1 MLKKLGFIFYTLSAL
16 GLLIENVLAAISL
29 NLGLIFDFVCIIGFW
44 VGLVLGAT
52 LTIVQS
58 LKRGSDSGYF
68 KKTKV
73 IDIILLSSA
82 LLYFISTFIKVDLL
96 VAIFF
101 PLIVYFFELHLLF
114 NTKD

>member
-1 MLKKLGFIFYTLSAL
+1 MFKKLGFIFYTISAL
-16 GLLIENVLAAISL
+16 GLLSL
-29 NLGLIFDFVCIIGFW
+29 NVVSALPLKLGATFDLVCVIVFW
-44 VGLVLGAT
+44 AGLVLGAT

-68 KKTKV
+68 KKTKI

-82 LLYFISTFIKVDLL
+82 LLYFISTFIKIDLL